1 MSFTSTPDVTL
12 KIGNIKR
19 LCVPR
24 CGHPQLS
31 PPNVAQSLTIAV
43 LAVHA
48 FPAERQKVKVKVKVK
63 VTGSKSVQP
72 ALAYKILNSGRAKIY
87 FVAIPGLVI

>member
-43 LAVHA
+43 LAVYA
-48 FPAERQKVKVKVKVK
+48 FPAERQKVKVKVK

-72 ALAYKILNSGRAKIY
+72 VLAYKILNSGRAQI
-87 FVAIPGLVI
+87 